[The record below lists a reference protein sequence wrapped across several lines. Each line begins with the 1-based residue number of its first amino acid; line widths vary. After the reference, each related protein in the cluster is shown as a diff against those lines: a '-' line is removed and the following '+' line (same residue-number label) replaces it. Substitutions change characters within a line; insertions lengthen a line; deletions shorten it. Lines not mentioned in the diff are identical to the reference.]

1 MKVEAGIN
9 NYRIENC
16 GDYNNIR
23 MNVVFSLDS
32 NLKINLADKVEIDV
46 PVSHNLEK
54 YSDRDLEMELERRR
68 NSFKDDDLVF
78 QYKKHNRKFQVL
90 WLDQNFENGK
100 IYLWSSFDTFLQ
112 KTLNNLGFYPTRYGD
127 LKMELERRKSKFKDG
142 DLVFIFKKIQ
152 PNTCFGGWD
161 KYLNSKY
168 ESGKI
173 YLWPNSIDSGVL
185 SVYGFKPVEYKELK

>member
-9 NYRIENC
+9 TLRIENC

-32 NLKINLADKVEIDV
+32 NLKINLANKVEIDV

-54 YSDRDLEMELERRR
+54 YSDRDLEMELERRK

-78 QYKKHNRKFQVL
+78 K
-90 WLDQNFENGK
+90 
-100 IYLWSSFDTFLQ
+100 
-112 KTLNNLGFYPTRYGD
+112 
-127 LKMELERRKSKFKDG
+127 
-142 DLVFIFKKIQ
+142 FKKIQ
-152 PNTCFGGWD
+152 LRTCFGGWD
-161 KYLNSKY
+161 EYLNSKY

-173 YLWPNSIDSGVL
+173 YLWPNGIDSDVL
-185 SVYGFKPVEYKELK
+185 SVRGFRAMKYKDLKNKFNF